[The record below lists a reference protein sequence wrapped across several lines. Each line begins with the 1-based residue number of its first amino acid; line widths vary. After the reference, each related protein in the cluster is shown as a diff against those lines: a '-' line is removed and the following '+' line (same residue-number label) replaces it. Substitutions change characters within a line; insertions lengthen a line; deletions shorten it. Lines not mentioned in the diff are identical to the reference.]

1 VLLLNHCIVATRSH
15 NPELMEAAF
24 AVLTDKLPAD
34 APRFFSEGMQQM
46 EALDYPGHVREVMEK
61 YHRKWNVDRSLH

>member
-1 VLLLNHCIVATRSH
+1 
-15 NPELMEAAF
+15 
-24 AVLTDKLPAD
+24 LTDKLPAD